1 MTEKKH
7 PKRYDV
13 FLNMVC
19 LESTENLL
27 TMKEMIETELRKR
40 EQEKMTTEAL
50 HNLHTQ
56 LAKRAKTEEAM
67 TEDEFL
73 GIHVNDP

>member
-1 MTEKKH
+1 MVEEKH

-19 LESTENLL
+19 IESTDTLK
-27 TMKEMIETELRKR
+27 TMEEMIKTELHKR
-40 EQEKMTTEAL
+40 EVGQETTEAL

-56 LAKRAKTEEAM
+56 ILKKHKHNPVKDVPSAPDT
-67 TEDEFL
+67 
-73 GIHVNDP
+73 

>member
-1 MTEKKH
+1 
-7 PKRYDV
+7 
-13 FLNMVC
+13 MVC

-40 EQEKMTTEAL
+40 EQEKITTEAL

-56 LAKRAKTEEAM
+56 LIKRKQTNM

-73 GIHVNDP
+73 GLHTAEK